1 MRLPIFQLV
10 LLCATLIA
18 LSFSVTPIEA
28 QEDKNRQRYEQLLE
42 EWRSTYVEAWRVLQ
56 EFSFC
61 EEDQADRLKQEYI
74 ELKAKGD
81 LLLDQTLLAAAD
93 CVDASVTP
101 DPELLEFL
109 QPGTSKFFEERKY
122 GDSVRVGKAILKH
135 RREDFELLFDTV
147 RSAFFDNQF
156 AYAGELMDQWIEIDG
171 KLPPELQEIYR
182 SQQNLVGAWAEEQ
195 KLRETEA
202 ETDSLP
208 RIEFELE
215 NGKVVVELFADQLP
229 VVVNNLMWLVEQ
241 TENPFF
247 VDQAFFFVLKHQ
259 LAMTGSRTDNGNEVI
274 FVAGATAEQQKVA
287 RPIFRG
293 SFGLDVRKVSATQTV
308 VSTGC
313 QFFPIPRPDMANSTL
328 VVGRIVEGMELI
340 DNLQETHQIGDSGEA
355 EPLEEAIPSRFV
367 RVNVNRKPE
376 GKVYEFIQPGQTNGP
391 DPSPQQDPTAG
402 PADGK

>member
-1 MRLPIFQLV
+1 MRLPIFQVV
-10 LLCATLIA
+10 LLCATLIT
-18 LSFSVTPIEA
+18 FSLNVNAIDA
-28 QEDKNRQRYEQLLE
+28 QDDTNRQRYDQLLE
-42 EWRSTYVEAWRVLQ
+42 EWRSTYVETWRVLQ
-56 EFSFC
+56 EFSSC
-61 EEDQADRLKQEYI
+61 EEEQAEALKTEYL
-74 ELKAKGD
+74 ELKTKGD
-81 LLLDQTLLAAAD
+81 MLLDKTMLAAAD
-93 CVDASVTP
+93 CLDASVTP

-109 QPGTSKFFEERKY
+109 QSGTSRFFEERKY

-135 RREDFELLFDTV
+135 RQEDFELLFDTV

-156 AYAGELMDQWIEIDG
+156 AYAGELMDRWIEIDG
-171 KLPPELQEIYR
+171 KLPPELEEIYR

-195 KLRETEA
+195 KLREAEA
-202 ETDSLP
+202 SEDSLP

-215 NGKVVVELFADQLP
+215 NGKVVVELFADQFP
-229 VVVNNLMWLVEQ
+229 VVVNNLMWLVEK

-247 VDQAFFFVLKHQ
+247 IDQAFFFVLKHQ

-274 FVAGATAEQQKVA
+274 FVAGATAKHQELA

-313 QFFPIPRPDMANSTL
+313 QFFPIPRPDMMDSTL

-340 DNLQETHQIGDSGEA
+340 DNLQETHQIDDSGEA
-355 EPLEEAIPSRFV
+355 AVLEEAIPSRFI

-376 GKVYEFIQPGQTNGP
+376 GKVYEFIQPGQTNEANP
-391 DPSPQQDPTAG
+391 NPQQDAKVG
-402 PADGK
+402 PDDDN